1 MKKSQGFT
9 LIEVMIVVALIGI
22 ISAIAIPQYSDY
34 VTRSRIPEAT
44 STLADARVRMEQFF
58 QDNRNYNGDGLAAN
72 VACGVAFTATTHFA
86 YACVSS
92 ASGMAYVVTASGK
105 NPGPMKGFTYTVD
118 HTNTKGSSI
127 AASSAWPATAAACWI
142 TTRSGC

>member
-9 LIEVMIVVALIGI
+9 LIEVMIVVAIIGI
-22 ISAIAIPQYSDY
+22 LAAIGIPQYSDY

-72 VACGVAFTATTHFA
+72 VACGVAFAATTHFT

-92 ASGMAYVVTASGK
+92 DSGRAYVVTASGK
-105 NPGPMKGFTYTVD
+105 DPGPMKGFAYTVN
-118 HTNTKGSSI
+118 HANTRGSSI
-127 AASSAWPATAAACWI
+127 AASSAWPATTATCWI
-142 TTRSGC
+142 TSRSGC